1 MHEEDKKLKKQ
12 KENNDYKKDCCS
24 KKNKKHLKHLKE
36 KDHYK
41 KLSIQEELEKRQ
53 AAQNKN
59 FSIKMLLNNQED
71 HCRSKNSYNNN
82 TKSLS
87 DSEFHNCLTAQSMKK

>member
-1 MHEEDKKLKKQ
+1 VRNIKLSIIKNDQKDDPEFWEIFRIIAWIEEEQIEEYKSMHEEDKKLKKQ

-53 AAQNKN
+53 AA
-59 FSIKMLLNNQED
+59 
-71 HCRSKNSYNNN
+71 
-82 TKSLS
+82 
-87 DSEFHNCLTAQSMKK
+87 